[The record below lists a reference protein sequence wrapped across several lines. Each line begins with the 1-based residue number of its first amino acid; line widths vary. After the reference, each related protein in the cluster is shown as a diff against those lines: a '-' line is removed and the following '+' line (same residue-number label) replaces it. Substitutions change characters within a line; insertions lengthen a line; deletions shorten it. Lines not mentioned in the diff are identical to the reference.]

1 LDKLEIPIIRNERF
15 HQATPDDYNAT
26 QLQRQVRNWRER
38 KTERRR
44 ERERLR
50 EREGERERLRERE
63 GERERERLRERKR
76 D

>member
-1 LDKLEIPIIRNERF
+1 LDNLEIPIIRNERF

-38 KTERRR
+38 EIKR

-50 EREGERERLRERE
+50 EREIKRER
-63 GERERERLRERKR
+63 